1 MSQELH
7 QLAHGQGPMAQRAQY
22 ALQITEAFQA
32 GQIGQSE
39 YNELL
44 QDLIRTDVLE
54 SEADDIQFKTM
65 LVYGVSALIKIV

>member
-1 MSQELH
+1 MSQELQ
-7 QLAHGQGPMAQRAQY
+7 QLAQGQGPMAQRAQY
-22 ALQITEAFQA
+22 ALQITSAFQS
-32 GQIGQSE
+32 GQISQSE

>member
-1 MSQELH
+1 MSLALC
-7 QLAHGQGPMAQRAQY
+7 QLAQGHGPIAQRAQY
-22 ALQITEAFQA
+22 ALQITEAFQS
-32 GQIGQSE
+32 GQISQSE

-44 QDLIRTDVLE
+44 QDLIRTDILE

>member
-7 QLAHGQGPMAQRAQY
+7 QLAQGKGPIAHRAQY
-22 ALQITEAFQA
+22 ALLMTEAFQA
-32 GQIGQSE
+32 GSISQSE

-44 QDLIRTDVLE
+44 QDLIRTDILE

-65 LVYGVSALIKIV
+65 LVYGVSALIKIA

>member
-7 QLAHGQGPMAQRAQY
+7 QLAQGQGPIAQRAQY
-22 ALQITEAFQA
+22 ALQLTEAFQN
-32 GQIGQSE
+32 GQISQSE

-54 SEADDIQFKTM
+54 SEADDIQLKTM
-65 LVYGVSALIKIV
+65 LVYGVSTLIKFV